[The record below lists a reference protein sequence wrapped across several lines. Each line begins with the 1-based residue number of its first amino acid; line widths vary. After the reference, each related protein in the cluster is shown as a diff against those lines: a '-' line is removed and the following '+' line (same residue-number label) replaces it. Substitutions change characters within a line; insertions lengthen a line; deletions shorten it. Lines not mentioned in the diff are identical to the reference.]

1 LAANVRH
8 EQPRPLIAPLPSL
21 ILLGRAALVLEGNDA
36 LGRAA
41 HVGDDEADADI
52 PPVRARA
59 DDLTPGTGRL
69 AADNPT
75 RPSRSSA
82 FR

>member
-21 ILLGRAALVLEGNDA
+21 ILLGGAALVLEGNDA

-41 HVGDDEADADI
+41 HIGDDEA
-52 PPVRARA
+52 
-59 DDLTPGTGRL
+59 RL
-69 AADNPT
+69 EADNPT
-75 RPSRSSA
+75 RPSSRSSA